1 LLRDNTADWNCI
13 PQSVCVSGRRWRALT
28 QAPPVTSVKLVW
40 IRDGVEMPIGAAAPI
55 E

>member
-1 LLRDNTADWNCI
+1 MAHLAR
-13 PQSVCVSGRRWRALT
+13 SSE
-28 QAPPVTSVKLVW
+28 VTSVKLVW

>member
-1 LLRDNTADWNCI
+1 VRQELER
-13 PQSVCVSGRRWRALT
+13 
-28 QAPPVTSVKLVW
+28 VTSVKLVW